1 MKLGMH
7 FSIAGG
13 LPNSLERAKALGC
26 QAVQIFLQNPRSW
39 HWRSVPAPEI
49 AVFLE
54 KRLFHKIDLVIAHL
68 SYLPNLAATD
78 DHLYRRS
85 WERLRQELILGKA
98 LGLDYVVCH
107 PGHASADE
115 ATLDRV
121 ASGLNRTVSELPPPP
136 LVLLEN
142 TAGQKNELGH
152 AILEL
157 YQIMLLSQVPVG
169 LCLDTAH
176 AFAAGYN
183 LRHAA
188 GRSLLLREIA
198 TGPGLPA
205 LKIIHL
211 NDSLFPC
218 DSHRDRHE
226 HLGQG
231 TIGLSGL
238 GKFLHNCSPWA
249 EGIILETPKIQPGDD
264 AHNLATARTL
274 LAAQPKRT
282 PASTPPE
289 LDPDDGRPLTP

>member
-7 FSIAGG
+7 LSIAGG
-13 LPNSLERAKALGC
+13 LPNCLERANALGC
-26 QAVQIFLQNPRSW
+26 QAVQIFLQNPRTW
-39 HWRSVPAPEI
+39 RWRSVPGPEI
-49 AVFLE
+49 EAFVE

-68 SYLPNLAATD
+68 SYLPNLAAAD

-98 LGLDYVVCH
+98 LGLDYLVCH
-107 PGHASADE
+107 PGHAGPVKAS
-115 ATLDRV
+115 LDRV
-121 ASGLNRTVSELPPPP
+121 AAGLNRIVSEVPPPP

-142 TAGQKNELGH
+142 TAGQKNELGC
-152 AILEL
+152 AIPEL
-157 YQIMLLSQVPVG
+157 YQIMLLSQIPVG

-188 GRSLLLREIA
+188 GRNLLLREIA
-198 TGPGLPA
+198 AGPGLPA

-218 DSHRDRHE
+218 NSHRDRHG

-238 GKFLHNCSPWA
+238 GNFLHSCSPWVA
-249 EGIILETPKIQPGDD
+249 GIILETPKTQPDD
-264 AHNLATARTL
+264 DVHNLAAARTL

-282 PASTPPE
+282 PTSIPPD
-289 LDPDDGRPLTP
+289 LDPDDGRPPNP